1 MNHLQVKNVP
11 EGLYKR
17 LRDYA
22 RTQGC
27 TLREATLTALEHE
40 LSRSEWRERMAQRPA
55 TKLGISAASLL
66 EQEREQRA
74 QEL

>member
-1 MNHLQVKNVP
+1 MNYLQVKNMP

-17 LRDYA
+17 LRNYA
-22 RTQGC
+22 QSRGC
-27 TLREATLTALEHE
+27 TLREATLRALEHE
-40 LSRSEWRERMAQRPA
+40 LSRSEWHERMAGRPA
-55 TKLGISAASLL
+55 TNLGTYAASLL